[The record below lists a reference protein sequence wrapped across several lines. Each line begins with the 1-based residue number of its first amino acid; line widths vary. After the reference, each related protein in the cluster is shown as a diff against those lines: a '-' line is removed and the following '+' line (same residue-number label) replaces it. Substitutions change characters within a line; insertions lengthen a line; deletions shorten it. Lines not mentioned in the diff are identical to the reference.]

1 MEPTTILIALA
12 LAVLPQVPVKPVP
25 TAGDDFF
32 TGLAPL
38 DSKPAVRKDAA
49 AWRREIARAQLLFEI
64 DGKAAEARR
73 DLARTWAELT
83 KSEAFPGR
91 GQVALELLGLDTR
104 IPLPVGRPDA
114 ASDLFDPRSQGTLA
128 GELAALATDARFVAA
143 RERFVRASQRR
154 TGDPSADSADAG
166 QIENAVLDALRAK
179 NTSVLQE
186 LGVAAAPTFER
197 LVREA
202 PDEFKPV
209 DEDPLVFLVRCAPE
223 RASVVCRDLLSQPG
237 LGFLVAKRVM
247 RAMSAQPPVLDPTS
261 SAWRVTDETGTSWF
275 ERAPTLV
282 VTGWRDVTTALL
294 GIPVAASEAL
304 IFAQKLSQYD
314 ALDAPLRAALVEVAR
329 SDDESLHFALARSLN
344 SRGLRPS
351 VEPLLVE
358 LLDTPSAEVRAV
370 AAEELARGPRSERL
384 LAKFADPDPRVR
396 ASIAN
401 ALEPV
406 QLQRV
411 RYSRGG
417 HTFEYTTVER
427 AFDERDRPLLDRLLA
442 DGSPDVRTA
451 ALQTASSA
459 KIRLT
464 PEIVERLSKD
474 PDAAVRRAVVSLLP
488 RLAKEAAPFLE
499 RALADTDAQVRA
511 AAKIALC
518 ERYGIFQRPQVVTGL
533 TEAVSRPVS
542 EPPGSALR
550 GLAIAQLVPGPEAV
564 VADSL
569 RWPLTNRLLAD
580 PEDARALVRAFLAAP
595 PNPNIPAHALWLNL
609 LSQERGDR
617 GTLKF
622 LDAEAV
628 RALLVCVHSE
638 QPEVGQVATSPLES
652 AERTP
657 AVQAGMSAFVADP
670 AISRHWRLVFW
681 KFVAREANAED
692 LLVAAL
698 TKPPFPPGGP
708 DARELDAI
716 KDLGRCDGANDA
728 LSSVLV
734 RIFDADVPDAVI
746 ARLAWTAIQERDA
759 PKELSKPLLD
769 RLSKSTEPEYEPV
782 LQWAVKSEAEQ
793 GRWETVRAALSDSRT
808 RNVAIATIGRL
819 RPPQGLAWL
828 GTYLDDPAL
837 AGMSGA
843 SAAAAIAGYLS
854 EDAAEILLRGA
865 ERAPNT
871 EVRKACLD
879 GVAEI
884 RAFLDQKASW
894 QQRSTG
900 AQQRDAA
907 VAELAAMLDSK
918 DAAQRA
924 EAARGLATL
933 QGVEHLPRLVRML
946 QDPDTKVRAA
956 VQESLGR
963 LNAPR

>member
-1 MEPTTILIALA
+1 
-12 LAVLPQVPVKPVP
+12 
-25 TAGDDFF
+25 
-32 TGLAPL
+32 
-38 DSKPAVRKDAA
+38 
-49 AWRREIARAQLLFEI
+49 
-64 DGKAAEARR
+64 
-73 DLARTWAELT
+73 
-83 KSEAFPGR
+83 
-91 GQVALELLGLDTR
+91 
-104 IPLPVGRPDA
+104 
-114 ASDLFDPRSQGTLA
+114 
-128 GELAALATDARFVAA
+128 
-143 RERFVRASQRR
+143 
-154 TGDPSADSADAG
+154 
-166 QIENAVLDALRAK
+166 
-179 NTSVLQE
+179 VLQE

-202 PDEFKPV
+202 PEEFKPV
-209 DEDPLVFLVRCAPE
+209 DEDPLVFLVRCVPE

-261 SAWRVTDETGTSWF
+261 SAWRVTDETGT
-275 ERAPTLV
+275 RAPTLV

-451 ALQTASSA
+451 ALQTVSSA

-474 PDAAVRRAVVSLLP
+474 PDAEVRRAVVWLLP
-488 RLAKEAAPFLE
+488 RNAKEAAPFLE

-533 TEAVSRPVS
+533 TEAVSRPAS

-569 RWPLTNRLLAD
+569 RWPLMNRLLAD

-595 PNPNIPAHALWLNL
+595 PNPNIAAQALWQNL

-628 RALLVCVHSE
+628 RALLVRVHSE

-652 AERTP
+652 ALERAEQTP
-657 AVQAGMSAFVADP
+657 AVQAGISAFVADP

-716 KDLGRCDGANDA
+716 KHVGRRDGADVD
-728 LSSVLV
+728 LSRVLV
-734 RIFDADVPDAVI
+734 RVFEAGVRGDRALGVDGDRTTASAERTLEAALGPIVQVDRVRARARAAMGREDRGRAGSVGDGPRGTGRREDDGRRDRDHRSPAPAAR
-746 ARLAWTAIQERDA
+746 ARLARHLLGRSRLGGQVGRQCGGRD
-759 PKELSKPLLD
+759 
-769 RLSKSTEPEYEPV
+769 
-782 LQWAVKSEAEQ
+782 
-793 GRWETVRAALSDSRT
+793 
-808 RNVAIATIGRL
+808 
-819 RPPQGLAWL
+819 
-828 GTYLDDPAL
+828 
-837 AGMSGA
+837 
-843 SAAAAIAGYLS
+843 
-854 EDAAEILLRGA
+854 RG
-865 ERAPNT
+865 
-871 EVRKACLD
+871 V
-879 GVAEI
+879 
-884 RAFLDQKASW
+884 
-894 QQRSTG
+894 
-900 AQQRDAA
+900 
-907 VAELAAMLDSK
+907 
-918 DAAQRA
+918 
-924 EAARGLATL
+924 
-933 QGVEHLPRLVRML
+933 LVR
-946 QDPDTKVRAA
+946 
-956 VQESLGR
+956 GR
-963 LNAPR
+963 G